1 MRGSKARS
9 GATSRGRFLRVLAI
23 GCVTLSIL
31 SISFG
36 QEEVL
41 QQAAPARGD
50 IAQVD
55 VGAFLPAGAV
65 LVKRLNLDV
74 GHGSGTAVA
83 LAYGLEDEK
92 DGPYI
97 HCGVRILKKDVSG
110 WAIAFEETDSVING
124 AGVSDAI
131 VIEKVRSSRG
141 AEGLLVVL
149 KNSGAGTATDWHIVA
164 KVGNK
169 FLKLDSS
176 RIRDRALKEKKYPFM
191 GYNGVKSEGEFV
203 IEDLPGYSPGRARCC
218 PDRPTIEVRYRFT
231 GSSVTL
237 DAVKELPFTP

>member
-1 MRGSKARS
+1 M
-9 GATSRGRFLRVLAI
+9 
-23 GCVTLSIL
+23 
-31 SISFG
+31 
-36 QEEVL
+36 
-41 QQAAPARGD
+41 
-50 IAQVD
+50 
-55 VGAFLPAGAV
+55 
-65 LVKRLNLDV
+65 
-74 GHGSGTAVA
+74 
-83 LAYGLEDEK
+83 
-92 DGPYI
+92 
-97 HCGVRILKKDVSG
+97 
-110 WAIAFEETDSVING
+110 ING

-176 RIRDRALKEKKYPFM
+176 PIRDRALKEKKYPFM

-237 DAVKELPFTP
+237 DAVKELPFTPQE